1 MERCDFASVTTII
14 KSYLIENQDIDQE
27 TFIYLLFKDYFYSD
41 YSTGYG
47 FFDSSLLCRW
57 FKGQA
62 RVTRQITSYYGNEKH
77 QQGWRKSLCKEFL
90 PKLTDSAMTVQK
102 LYELVMGDIS
112 ISERKKQELTERYPC
127 SNAEEDIDFIAR
139 VLYFG
144 MTREFIKKDVQA
156 KNLISGGNL
165 SPVLAD
171 FIMGNDVPKPC
182 RYFCGR
188 EKELEQL
195 HEMLLE
201 HEKVFL
207 QGIAGV
213 GKSELAKAYAK
224 QHKKEYTNVLYI
236 VYSGDLHQNVIDLDF
251 ADDLPGES
259 EEDRFRRHNRFLRS
273 LKSDTLLIVDNFNTT
288 ATKDSFLPV
297 VMKYRCRALFTS
309 RSRMENYPTMQ
320 LSEISDKMTLLG
332 LMGRYYSAAKE
343 QEPVLSEIIDTVH
356 SHTLAVELAARL
368 LEHGLL
374 QPHELLRK
382 LQEEKVALDDADKI
396 SITKDGKPAKETY
409 YGHIHTLFSL
419 YLLTGEYQGIMRN
432 MVMVPVSGIPLR
444 LLADWLSLTDLN
456 AVNDLIEMGFI
467 TPLPGHC
474 GSLHPMIQETALA
487 DLKPSISNC
496 RILLENLQSLS
507 LFHGLEISY
516 YKLMFQTIE
525 NIIHFTEKD
534 ELPFYLRFLEDV
546 FSYMEKYQYGQ
557 GMHLIL
563 RELQTFLDQ
572 SSVGTVRDRAL
583 YLDCQA
589 ACEKN
594 REKAIELEKDALALF
609 PEVDEDTALLVSNL
623 HANLG
628 GMYREIEKYDLA
640 RQHMEAGIK
649 LLEKY
654 RPVSMHDSIPQ
665 FTNYAVFLSDIGE
678 PERGMTAL
686 KRLARYIKTYNSE
699 ESEDFALV
707 QEAMGG
713 ICLTQG
719 RISEAKEHFK
729 KAIDIY
735 KTIWAD
741 SPEQVEAKYQEIEE
755 LYPQAG
761 IRLAQK
767 ILSEE

>member
-1 MERCDFASVTTII
+1 MNNMERCDFVSVMAVIR
-14 KSYLIENQDIDQE
+14 SYVSEDFGLNQAEFLSLI
-27 TFIYLLFKDYFYSD
+27 
-41 YSTGYG
+41 
-47 FFDSSLLCRW
+47 FDSFLNTKAAIDFYFDNGLVCRW
-57 FKGQA
+57 LKGNA
-62 RVTRQITSYYGNEKH
+62 KVSPRISAYYLSDKGH
-77 QQGWRKSLCKEFL
+77 QMQMAEDILKKLL
-90 PKLTDSAMTVQK
+90 PKMSASAMAAEK
-102 LYELVMGDIS
+102 IYELIIGDDS
-112 ISERKKQELTERYPC
+112 ISERMKCELVQEYPC
-127 SNAEEDIDFIAR
+127 HNKKEDAAFFANTIC
-139 VLYFG
+139 FG
-144 MTREFIKKDVQA
+144 LEREFVKRDA
-156 KNLISGGNL
+156 RTNNLIAAGNL
-165 SPVLAD
+165 SPDVSD
-171 FIMGNDVPKPC
+171 FIFGNDVPKPC

-188 EKELEQL
+188 EQELEQL
-195 HEMLLE
+195 HDMLLK
-201 HEKVFL
+201 HGKVFL

-213 GKSELAKAYAK
+213 GKSELAKAYAT
-224 QHKKEYTNVLYI
+224 QHKKEYTNVLYMI
-236 VYSGDLHQNVIDLDF
+236 YSGDLHQDVIDLEF

-259 EEDRFRRHNRFLRS
+259 EEERFRKHNRFLRS

-297 VMKYRCRALFTS
+297 VMKYRCRVLFTTGS
-309 RSRMENYPTMQ
+309 SSENYTSMQ
-320 LSEISDKMTLLG
+320 LSEISDKETLLE

-444 LLADWLSLTDLN
+444 LLAEWLSLTDLN

-496 RILLENLQSLS
+496 RVLLENLQSLC

-525 NIIHFTEKD
+525 NIIRFTEKD
-534 ELPFYLRFLEDV
+534 DLPFYLRFLEDV
-546 FSYMEKYQYGQ
+546 FSYMEKYQYEQ

-640 RQHMEAGIK
+640 RQHMETGIK

-665 FTNYAVFLSDIGE
+665 FSNYAVFLSDMGE

-686 KRLARYIKTYNSE
+686 KRLARYIKTYISE

-719 RISEAKEHFK
+719 RISEAKE
-729 KAIDIY
+729 
-735 KTIWAD
+735 
-741 SPEQVEAKYQEIEE
+741 
-755 LYPQAG
+755 
-761 IRLAQK
+761 
-767 ILSEE
+767 